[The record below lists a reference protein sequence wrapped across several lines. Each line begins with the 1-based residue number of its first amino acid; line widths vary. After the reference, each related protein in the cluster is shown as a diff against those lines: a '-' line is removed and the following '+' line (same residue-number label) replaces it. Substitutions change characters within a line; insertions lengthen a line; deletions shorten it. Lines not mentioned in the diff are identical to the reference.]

1 MGTNVSET
9 RDEEMNVSTNS
20 AKTPTTLSRRGFIK
34 GAGALAAGAALAGAL
49 TSKPVEAF
57 AEVPANAADAGEQ
70 GEVYGHCR
78 MCMLCGSCSFVATMK
93 DGVVVNIEGDPDRA
107 NNAGTLCPRGKSAIM
122 NVYNPN
128 RIKAPMKRTN
138 PEKGMEIDPGW
149 VEISWDEALDIAA
162 EKIRECYDTD
172 IRKLVQMYSFAPY
185 ESGHATLGIGLWAHA
200 LGTPNSSSTKGQMCA
215 IHYGGCYTL
224 SAFPTVNYD
233 VVNCDYLVILG
244 KSVGYDSGLAG
255 GDARSFADGVRRG
268 LRYVTVGPRASMEA
282 TRGEWV
288 PARLGSDLSL
298 VYAWMHCM
306 LYEIENGFDE
316 PFIKNRTNSPYLINA
331 EGDYVRSAE
340 GKPLIWDASSN
351 SAKTWDDA
359 SLADPALFGNYDVE
373 GTACQPAFQAFK
385 ESLKDFTP
393 EWAESYSTVP
403 ADKIREIANNLVKY
417 AAFGSTIEIDGHEMP
432 LRPAAV
438 IIGRGVTNQE
448 DGTLTDIYS
457 RVLNML
463 LGNIGYPG
471 GIISNMYC
479 NYLPNEL
486 DGTTEPYFE
495 AKTCTSFNWPPQ
507 ALDYSDVFP
516 HRHSTNT
523 LMMRTMCDPEKYG
536 FDYKPSVVVS
546 CGSNPVTVTADP
558 EIAEQAMK
566 SVDYVIYQG
575 CYHMDEMAML
585 SDLLLPE
592 HASLETHTCHLFPGN
607 EGSATNTDPNF
618 AASNRGVVVRKGMK
632 PLYNT
637 MDGNDQLIGIFDRMG
652 LIDLWN
658 ETANHNG
665 CIGYA
670 ALTDFG
676 QVPPAA
682 VQFEDPKWKLE
693 PGVKYTAEEMFDR
706 CLKSAFGDDKGLD
719 YLDQVKM
726 MPYNGFYGADVYPS
740 YRNQDIRFTVYLE
753 AQKRSGDFL
762 IPKLREVQESGFDLE
777 GTIKYSIDELRRRY
791 CAVPYW
797 PEHRQIDNQPA
808 EFDLFACNYRTPFY
822 MFRLANMDQDPIRR
836 DYSARYQ
843 PDANAVLINP
853 VTAAEKGLVEGD
865 QMVVESPFGSTKGR
879 AHLTETIR
887 PDTVAIGGA
896 RGRKTSWMGKE
907 LLEDTNMNDLM
918 SGDFGYIDPIHGGVI
933 DTVRVKVYKA

>member
-1 MGTNVSET
+1 MNLNSMKLT
-9 RDEEMNVSTNS
+9 RRSFAKSTV
-20 AKTPTTLSRRGFIK
+20 AVAAAAGLG
-34 GAGALAAGAALAGAL
+34 GALAYR
-49 TSKPVEAF
+49 PVKAF
-57 AEVPANAADAGEQ
+57 ANTPNAAVQGEQ

-122 NVYNPN
+122 NVYNPH

-138 PEKGMEIDPGW
+138 PEKGMEIDPQW
-149 VEISWDEALDIAA
+149 VEITWDEALDIAA

-172 IRKLVQMYSFAPY
+172 IRKLVQMYGFGPY
-185 ESGHATLGIGLWAHA
+185 ESGHATLGIGLWAMA

-233 VVNCDYLVILG
+233 GVYCNYLVILG

-255 GDARSFADGVRRG
+255 GDARTFANCLRRG
-268 LRYVTVGPRASMEA
+268 MKYVTVGPRASMEA

-288 PARLGSDLSL
+288 SAKLGSDLSL

-306 LYEIENGFDE
+306 LYELENGFDE
-316 PFIKNRTNSPYLINA
+316 PFVKNRTNSPYLIDAN
-331 EGDYVRSAE
+331 GDYVRNDE
-340 GKPLIWDASSN
+340 GKPQIWDASSD
-351 SAKTWDDA
+351 SAKSHDDP
-359 SLADPALFGNYDVE
+359 SLADPALFGQYDFN
-373 GTACQPAFQAFK
+373 GTPCQPAFQAFK
-385 ESLKDFTP
+385 ESLKTFTP
-393 EWAESYSTVP
+393 EWAEAYSTVP
-403 ADKIREIANNLVKY
+403 ADKIREIAVNLVSY
-417 AAFGSTIEIDGHEMP
+417 ASFGSTVEIDGETLP

-438 IIGRGVTNQE
+438 IIGRGITNQE
-448 DGTLTDIYS
+448 DGTLCDIYS

-463 LGNIGYPG
+463 LGNVGSPG

-479 NYLPNEL
+479 DYLPNEL

-495 AKTCTSFNWPPQ
+495 AKTCTKFNWPPQ
-507 ALDYSDVFP
+507 GLDYADVFP

-546 CGSNPVTVTADP
+546 CGSNPVTVTADAAV
-558 EIAEQAMK
+558 AEQAMK

-607 EGSATNTDPNF
+607 EGSATNIDPGF

-637 MDGNDQLIGIFDRMG
+637 LDGNDQLIEIFDRMG

-658 ETANHNG
+658 ETANQNG

-670 ALTDFG
+670 ALTGFG

-682 VQFEDPKWKLE
+682 VQFEDPAFKLQ
-693 PGVKYTAEEMFDR
+693 PGTKYTAEEMFDR
-706 CLKSAFGDDKGLD
+706 CLKSAFGADKGLD
-719 YLDQVKM
+719 HLDKVKM
-726 MPYNGFYGADVYPS
+726 MPYNGFTGANVYPS
-740 YRNQDIRFTVYLE
+740 HRNQKIRFTVYLE

-777 GTIKYSIDELRRRY
+777 GAIKYSIDELRRRY
-791 CAVPYW
+791 TAVPYW
-797 PEHRQIDNQPA
+797 PEHRQIDSAPSDFELYA
-808 EFDLFACNYRTPFY
+808 FNYRQPFY

-836 DYSARYQ
+836 DYSKRYM
-843 PDANAVLINP
+843 PDDNSVLVN
-853 VTAAEKGLVEGD
+853 TATAQERGIGEGD
-865 QMVVESPFGSTKGR
+865 MIVVESPFGTTKGK
-879 AHLTETIR
+879 AHLTETVR
-887 PDTVAIGGA
+887 PDSVGIGGA

-907 LLEDTNMNDLM
+907 LLEDTCMNDIM

-933 DTVRVKVYKA
+933 DTVRVKIYKA

>member
-1 MGTNVSET
+1 MNLDTINVT
-9 RDEEMNVSTNS
+9 RRNFV
-20 AKTPTTLSRRGFIK
+20 K
-34 GAGALAAGAALAGAL
+34 GSGAVAAAAALGSALAF
-49 TSKPVEAF
+49 KPVEAF
-57 AEVPANAADAGEQ
+57 AEAHPNAANEGTT

-78 MCMLCGSCSFVATMK
+78 MCMLCGSCSFIATVK

-107 NNAGTLCPRGKSAIM
+107 NNAGTLCPRGKSAIL
-122 NVYNPN
+122 NLYNPH

-138 PEKGMEIDPGW
+138 PEKGLEVDPGW
-149 VEISWDEALDIAA
+149 VEISWDEALDTAA
-162 EKIRECYDTD
+162 QKIRECYDTD

-200 LGTPNSSSTKGQMCA
+200 LGTPNASSTKGQMCA

-233 VVNCDYLVILG
+233 GKYVDYLVILG

-255 GDARSFADGVRRG
+255 GDARTFADNLRRG
-268 LRYVTVGPRASMEA
+268 VKYVTVGPRASMEA

-288 PARLGSDLSL
+288 SARLGSDLAL

-316 PFIKNRTNSPYLINA
+316 PFVKNRTNAPYLIDAN
-331 EGDYVRSAE
+331 GDYVRGE
-340 GKPLIWDASSN
+340 GNKPLIWDAASN
-351 SAKTWDDA
+351 SAKTWDDPT
-359 SLADPALFGNYDVE
+359 LTDPALEGAFEVN
-373 GTACQPAFQAFK
+373 GTACRPAFVAFK
-385 ESLKDFTP
+385 EALKDFTP
-393 EWAESYSTVP
+393 EWAEEYSTVP
-403 ADKIREIANNLVKY
+403 ASKIREIANNLVTY
-417 AAFGSTIEIDGHEMP
+417 AAFGSTVEIDGQTLP

-438 IIGRGVTNQE
+438 IIGRGITNQE
-448 DGTLTDIYS
+448 DGTLCDIYS

-479 NYLPNEL
+479 NYLPNET

-495 AKTCTSFNWPPQ
+495 AKTCTTFNWPPQ
-507 ALDYSDVFP
+507 GLDYADVYP

-523 LMMRTMCDPEKYG
+523 LMMRTMCDPEYYG

-546 CGSNPVTVTADP
+546 CGANPITVTADS
-558 EIAEQAMK
+558 EVAQQAMK

-575 CYHMDEMAML
+575 CYHYDEMSMF

-592 HASLETHTCHLFPGN
+592 HASLECHTCHLFPGN

-618 AASNRGVVVRKGMK
+618 AASNRGIVVRKGLQPMF
-632 PLYNT
+632 NT
-637 MDGNDQLIGIFDRMG
+637 MDGNDQLIEIFDRMG

-658 ETANHNG
+658 ETANENG
-665 CIGYA
+665 CIGYS
-670 ALTDFG
+670 ALHQFG
-676 QVPPAA
+676 QEPPASVVFA
-682 VQFEDPKWKLE
+682 GEKWKLQ

-706 CLKSAFGDDKGLD
+706 VLKSNFGDDKGLA
-719 YLDQVKM
+719 YLDEQKM
-726 MPYNGFYGADVYPS
+726 LPYNGFYGADIYPS
-740 YRNQDIRFTVYLE
+740 HRNQTIRFTLYLE

-777 GTIKYSIDELRRRY
+777 ERIKYSIDEMRRRY

-797 PEHRQIDNQPA
+797 PENRVIDNQPP
-808 EFDLFACNYRTPFY
+808 EFPLYACNYRQPFY

-836 DYSARYQ
+836 DYSAKYH
-843 PDANAVLINP
+843 PDNNAVLVHP
-853 VTAAEKGLVEGD
+853 STAAENGLEEGD
-865 QMVVESPFGSTKGR
+865 MMVVESPFGKTKGR
-879 AHLTETIR
+879 VHTTETIR

-896 RGRKTSWMGKE
+896 RGRKTSWMGKD
-907 LLEDTNMNDLM
+907 LLEDTSMNDIM
-918 SGDFGYIDPIHGGVI
+918 SGDFGYIDPLHGGVI
-933 DTVRVKVYKA
+933 DTVRVKIYKA